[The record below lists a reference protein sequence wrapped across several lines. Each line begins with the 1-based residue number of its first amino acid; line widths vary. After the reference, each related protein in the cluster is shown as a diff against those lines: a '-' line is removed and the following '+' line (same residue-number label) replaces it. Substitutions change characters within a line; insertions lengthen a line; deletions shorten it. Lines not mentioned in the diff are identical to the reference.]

1 MLTTELITRDSQLL
15 PEIKH
20 LFKTAF
26 PFYEQIPMPF
36 LMWRLRRPN
45 VELLGF
51 TDDGQLVGASYT
63 ISRRQQTYVLYLAVT
78 EKVRSRGYGSQ
89 ILAAI
94 KDRYV
99 NQQIMLNIE
108 PVTPDAPNLEQRQ
121 KRRQFYYKNG
131 FRSTHLMLTEMG
143 DDYELLT
150 NSGSVAEKDYIALME
165 QFSGLIISGLFRTKI
180 RSI

>member
-1 MLTTELITRDSQLL
+1 M
-15 PEIKH
+15 
-20 LFKTAF
+20 
-26 PFYEQIPMPF
+26 
-36 LMWRLRRPN
+36 
-45 VELLGF
+45 
-51 TDDGQLVGASYT
+51 
-63 ISRRQQTYVLYLAVT
+63 
-78 EKVRSRGYGSQ
+78 
-89 ILAAI
+89 
-94 KDRYV
+94 

-165 QFSGLIISGLFRTKI
+165 RFSGLIISGLFRTKI